1 MTTREVGVVTPMSEL
16 CLIVSDARTQ
26 QAYLDTVEGEMI
38 TVNIWPGIPQA
49 IGDTLR
55 RSSKIPTTLT
65 APEEYVSW
73 WPVGEGS
80 TWDFLSDNTIPGV
93 YHTFDQDQSDEGTK
107 FHVVAIDGLDES
119 AARAYW
125 DEWKADGTCR
135 LFHKNCSTTVAKLLA
150 AGNHDTLTLNDNT
163 IWTPFGVW
171 QYANTIYFV
180 KSWF

>member
-1 MTTREVGVVTPMSEL
+1 
-16 CLIVSDARTQ
+16 
-26 QAYLDTVEGEMI
+26 MI
-38 TVNIWPGIPQA
+38 TVNIWPGIPQGNWGHA
-49 IGDTLR
+49 SALIEDTYYA
-55 RSSKIPTTLT
+55 T

-80 TWDFLSDNTIPGV
+80 TWDFLSDTTIPGV

-119 AARAYW
+119 AARTYW
-125 DEWKADGTCR
+125 DEWKADGTYR

-171 QYANTIYFV
+171 QYANTI
-180 KSWF
+180 S